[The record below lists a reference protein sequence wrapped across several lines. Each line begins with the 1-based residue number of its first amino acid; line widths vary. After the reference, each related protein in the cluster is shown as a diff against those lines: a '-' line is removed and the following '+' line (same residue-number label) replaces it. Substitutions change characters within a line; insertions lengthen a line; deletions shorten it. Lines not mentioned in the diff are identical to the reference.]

1 MNTWRPKKNGVNETT
16 QFMRYQNDFFHNAK
30 MTMIKRRKNQFV
42 FPLIAKPQTSYQTS
56 RNSFKIEKDNS
67 YLSNKLRMISK
78 RLLKPLNT
86 FFLDLSS
93 KQNQIRKVIRSSTKD
108 KINQENMLYVN
119 RLMHTQSIIN
129 HRSLEKDFIS
139 NRNASRNLKKIE
151 PLITN

>member
-16 QFMRYQNDFFHNAK
+16 QFMKYQNDFFHNAK

-42 FPLIAKPQTSYQTS
+42 FPLIAKPQTSYQTY
-56 RNSFKIEKDNS
+56 RNS
-67 YLSNKLRMISK
+67 MISK
-78 RLLKPLNT
+78 RPRKPLNT

>member
-1 MNTWRPKKNGVNETT
+1 MS
-16 QFMRYQNDFFHNAK
+16 
-30 MTMIKRRKNQFV
+30 MIKRRKNQFV

-56 RNSFKIEKDNS
+56 RTSFKIEKDNS
-67 YLSNKLRMISK
+67 YLSHKLRMISK
-78 RLLKPLNT
+78 RPLKPLKT
-86 FFLDLSS
+86 FSLDLSS
-93 KQNQIRKVIRSSTKD
+93 KQNQIRKVIRASTKE

>member
-1 MNTWRPKKNGVNETT
+1 MNN
-16 QFMRYQNDFFHNAK
+16 
-30 MTMIKRRKNQFV
+30 
-42 FPLIAKPQTSYQTS
+42 QTS

-78 RLLKPLNT
+78 RPLKPLNT

-139 NRNASRNLKKIE
+139 NRNTSRNLKKIE

>member
-56 RNSFKIEKDNS
+56 RNS
-67 YLSNKLRMISK
+67 MISK
-78 RLLKPLNT
+78 RPLKPLNT
-86 FFLDLSS
+86 CFLDLSS

>member
-42 FPLIAKPQTSYQTS
+42 FPLIAKLQTSYQTS
-56 RNSFKIEKDNS
+56 RNS
-67 YLSNKLRMISK
+67 MISK
-78 RLLKPLNT
+78 RPLKPLNT

>member
-1 MNTWRPKKNGVNETT
+1 MNTWRPKKNGVNDTT
-16 QFMRYQNDFFHNAK
+16 QFMRYQNDFFHNVK
-30 MTMIKRRKNQFV
+30 MSMIKRRKNQFV
-42 FPLIAKPQTSYQTS
+42 FPLISKPQTSYQTS
-56 RNSFKIEKDNS
+56 RTSFKIEKDNS
-67 YLSNKLRMISK
+67 YLNHKLRMISK
-78 RLLKPLNT
+78 RLLKPLNI

-93 KQNQIRKVIRSSTKD
+93 KQNQIRKVIRASTKE
-108 KINQENMLYVN
+108 KINEENMLYVN